1 MNQDQS
7 LPRAG
12 AEAAGPQGAGAPKPI
27 AIRLVTREADANCRF
42 WVGLAARGGLSP
54 VALMGERDV
63 GGIFQ
68 KAAQGGIDEEP
79 PILLT
84 DTQLE
89 PPRYVYLL
97 TVPDDDFRART
108 IWTQELVRS
117 LRTWA
122 PKTIGFYLAPELLRP
137 RQTDELL
144 GAMLRELIDAAIV
157 EEIFLFVGSHG
168 VNALLN
174 SALRLKAEVESELV
188 NVLVYH

>member
-1 MNQDQS
+1 
-7 LPRAG
+7 
-12 AEAAGPQGAGAPKPI
+12 
-27 AIRLVTREADANCRF
+27 
-42 WVGLAARGGLSP
+42 
-54 VALMGERDV
+54 MGERDV
-63 GGIFQ
+63 GAIFQ
-68 KAAQGGIDEEP
+68 KAAEGGIEEEP

-97 TVPDDDFRART
+97 AVPEDDFRART

-157 EEIFLFVGSHG
+157 EEIFLFVGSYG

-188 NVLVYH
+188 NVHVYH